1 MMQGARK
8 QQVACEATNASGATS
23 HYFENIIF
31 HPRDRARRGDASRTI
46 TAVFFPAVAS
56 RTTAGKRGYR
66 RGQQVAHPGGAVQ
79 APVYNR
85 LGRNNAP
92 LRARCRLR
100 GASLRPR
107 RIRLLPGMSRARTT
121 VICAVPVSVHGF
133 HDRFPSVCTV
143 FWRTGGVKNL
153 YGFQVGLE
161 ICKVHR

>member
-100 GASLRPR
+100 GGVIAPASHPPSAWHESGENRSYLRSARLSAWISRPVSQRLHRFLADGWGEKSLR
-107 RIRLLPGMSRARTT
+107 ISSLT
-121 VICAVPVSVHGF
+121 
-133 HDRFPSVCTV
+133 
-143 FWRTGGVKNL
+143 
-153 YGFQVGLE
+153 
-161 ICKVHR
+161 